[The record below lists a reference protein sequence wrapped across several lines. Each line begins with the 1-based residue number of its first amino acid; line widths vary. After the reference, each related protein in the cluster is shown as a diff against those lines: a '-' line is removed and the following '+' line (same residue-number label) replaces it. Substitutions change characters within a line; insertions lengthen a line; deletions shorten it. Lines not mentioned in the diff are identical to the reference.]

1 MEEALTP
8 DSDDSALSD
17 EEDAR
22 GVGYLLGD
30 DVDTLEDEGAEEQ
43 QPKVLLPRVV
53 GVFLER
59 LPPR

>member
-17 EEDAR
+17 EEDAA
-22 GVGYLLGD
+22 GGGHVQSD
-30 DVDTLEDEGAEEQ
+30 EDEGADKQ
-43 QPKVLLPRVV
+43 QAKVLIPKALSA
-53 GVFLER
+53 FLEP